1 MNQLDNIP
9 DNLELDEAIKILKK
23 LNNKIRSEYILY
35 NMTSKTYY
43 NILRMQKII
52 DMLEIPEKMGE
63 T

>member
-1 MNQLDNIP
+1 MNQLNNIP
-9 DNLELDEAIKILKK
+9 DDLELDEAIKLLKK

>member
-1 MNQLDNIP
+1 MNQLNNIP
-9 DNLELDEAIKILKK
+9 DDLELDEAIKLLKK

-43 NILRMQKII
+43 NILRIQKII

>member
-9 DNLELDEAIKILKK
+9 DNLELDEDIKLLKK

>member
-9 DNLELDEAIKILKK
+9 DKLELDEAIKLLKK

-35 NMTSKTYY
+35 AMTSKTYY
-43 NILRMQKII
+43 NIKRMQKII
-52 DMLEIPEKMGE
+52 DMLQIPEKMGE

>member
-9 DNLELDEAIKILKK
+9 NNLELDEAIKILKK

>member
-9 DNLELDEAIKILKK
+9 DNLELDEAIKLLKK